1 MFSKTVAMTV
11 RIRNET
17 ENVDR
22 TFIESTEVGLFKHW
36 KTPSAFI
43 NEFQKIYRGM
53 TGNDR
58 FTIENVVIG

>member
-11 RIRNET
+11 RVRNEFADV
-17 ENVDR
+17 NY
-22 TFIESTEVGLFKHW
+22 TFIESTDVGLFKHW

-53 TGNDR
+53 SGADR
-58 FTIENVVIG
+58 FSIEKVVIA